1 MILFTWRL
9 LALAF
14 SGAIIL
20 LAFGPSV
27 SNPVVALAGWNFIL
41 LALGLLD
48 GAMAGKGL
56 GAFRQSQEHL
66 SLGAPNSIE
75 VVVSNTSR
83 VPWRVRITDDPP
95 PAFALKGSRKGAR
108 RVPGPGTAGITYQ
121 VVPAARGNY
130 AFGDIYLRAVGI
142 LGLGMRQFKV
152 AAACN
157 VRVYPNL
164 LGMRD
169 YDILLRKGRLQEV
182 GLKPARIIGSGT
194 EFETLREYVPGD
206 DFRRI
211 NWPATARRG
220 KPMMNEYDT
229 DRSQNIILALD
240 AGRMMTVNVGG
251 LTKMDHAVN
260 SALMLGYVATL
271 HGDRVGLLVFADEVM
286 TFLPPGRGRTQ
297 LNRIIEALYQVRPA
311 VSEPDYYGAL
321 RFLAIHNRKRSLMCI
336 FTDVADEESSGAL
349 ARGVLAIQPV
359 HLPLC
364 ISVADPEIHQ
374 MVTRPIRE
382 SQDAYEKAVA
392 CEIEEDRA
400 MVARRMRQ
408 MGVAYIDALPGQ
420 LTAAAVNKYL
430 EIKARKR
437 L

>member
-1 MILFTWRL
+1 MILFTWRF

-14 SGAIIL
+14 SGAVVL
-20 LAFGPSV
+20 LAFGPSLL
-27 SNPVVALAGWNFIL
+27 NPAVVLMGWNL
-41 LALGLLD
+41 VLVGVAVVDGLI
-48 GAMAGKGL
+48 AGKGL
-56 GAFRQSQEHL
+56 TASRRCQDHL
-66 SLGAPNSIE
+66 SLGAANNIE
-75 VVVSNTSR
+75 LVVSNASR
-83 VPWRVRITDDPP
+83 VPWRVQIKDEPP
-95 PAFALKGSRKGAR
+95 VAFALKGSRKAEQ
-108 RVPGPGTAGITYQ
+108 RVPSSGTATVAYQ

-130 AFGDIYLRAVGI
+130 VFGDIHLRAVGV

-152 AAACN
+152 AGTRN

-164 LGMRD
+164 IEMSD
-169 YDILLRKGRLQEV
+169 YDVLLQKGRLHEV

-229 DRSQNIILALD
+229 DRSQNIMLALD

-251 LTKMDHAVN
+251 LTKMDHAIN

-271 HGDRVGLLVFADEVM
+271 HGDRVGLLVFGDEVI
-286 TFLPPGRGRTQ
+286 TYLPPGRGRTQ
-297 LNRIIEALYQVRPA
+297 LNRIIEALYQVKA
-311 VSEPDYYGAL
+311 AISEPDYYGAL
-321 RFLAIHNRKRSLMCI
+321 RFLAINSRKRSLVCI
-336 FTDVADEESSGAL
+336 FTDVADEESSEAL
-349 ARGVLAIQPV
+349 AKGVMALQPV
-359 HLPLC
+359 HLPVC
-364 ISVADPEIHQ
+364 ISVADPEIQQ
-374 MVTRPIRE
+374 MVTNPIHE

-392 CEIEEDRA
+392 CEIVEDRV

-420 LTAAAVNKYL
+420 LTAAAINQYL